1 MTVTNCA
8 TGTIDVYVPSIEKPW
23 DKNRVLHLYRRLGF
37 GASPEMVE
45 EALNQNPA
53 DLIDTLIDEAIS
65 LPLSPEP
72 EWADW
77 NENDYDDF
85 FPQRQEQY
93 VNWIT
98 QWMEDM
104 VTNGLR
110 DKLALFWHNH
120 YVTKFDSYQC
130 PSYMYKYHK
139 VLQENALGNFKAF
152 TKAIGQTPA
161 MLHFLNGVQN
171 TNISPNENYARELYE
186 LFTLGQDN
194 GYTQQ
199 DITETARAL
208 TGWVGGF
215 TFCGPIGF
223 LPEYFDDGEK
233 TIFEQTGNW
242 GYDDVHDILF
252 QQRTQEIALFICEK
266 LYKNFVQPEPS
277 PEIVD
282 ELAATFV
289 QNNFELAPVLRQLF
303 KSEHF
308 FDDYTIGTTV
318 KSPVD
323 FYLSFVKELDVPVSY
338 EILEALTYYTFLMGQ
353 ELFNP
358 VDVAGWP
365 GNRSWINNNTL
376 TGRWQTIDYVIF
388 YMYEN
393 HPNLLVD
400 FAKFLSD
407 NASDPAVVAQSIVNH
422 FISNGLNDLMAYER
436 ATDVFKWEVPQN
448 YYDLEVWNLDW
459 DTASAQVA
467 LLLQHIARLPEFQL
481 H

>member
-8 TGTIDVYVPSIEKPW
+8 MGTIDVYVPSIEKPW
-23 DKNRVLHLYRRLGF
+23 DNNRVLHLYRRLGF

-45 EALNQNPA
+45 EALNQQPA
-53 DLIDTLIDEAIS
+53 DLIDSLIDEAIS

-93 VNWIT
+93 VNWMH

-120 YVTKFDSYQC
+120 YVTKFDSYLC

-161 MLHFLNGVQN
+161 MRHFLNGVQN

-215 TFCGPIGF
+215 IFCGPVGF

-233 TIFEQTGNW
+233 TIFGQIGNW
-242 GYDDVHDILF
+242 G
-252 QQRTQEIALFICEK
+252 
-266 LYKNFVQPEPS
+266 
-277 PEIVD
+277 
-282 ELAATFV
+282 
-289 QNNFELAPVLRQLF
+289 
-303 KSEHF
+303 
-308 FDDYTIGTTV
+308 
-318 KSPVD
+318 
-323 FYLSFVKELDVPVSY
+323 
-338 EILEALTYYTFLMGQ
+338 
-353 ELFNP
+353 
-358 VDVAGWP
+358 
-365 GNRSWINNNTL
+365 
-376 TGRWQTIDYVIF
+376 
-388 YMYEN
+388 
-393 HPNLLVD
+393 
-400 FAKFLSD
+400 
-407 NASDPAVVAQSIVNH
+407 
-422 FISNGLNDLMAYER
+422 
-436 ATDVFKWEVPQN
+436 
-448 YYDLEVWNLDW
+448 
-459 DTASAQVA
+459 
-467 LLLQHIARLPEFQL
+467 
-481 H
+481 